1 MRLFLMASLLSL
13 VLAGCSGQS
22 VEKQARQL
30 GNREFTVQAWQGAT
44 QEERGE
50 MLASL
55 LDKHRL
61 VGRPAKEAVALLG
74 KPTAYY
80 EYDENPAY
88 VVGPGTV
95 ESESGDGYLLVF
107 LTDKA
112 TGRIT
117 DIRLIRPT

>member
-1 MRLFLMASLLSL
+1 MRLFLIASLLSL
-13 VLAGCSGQS
+13 AVAGCSGHS
-22 VEKQARQL
+22 VEKQAKQL
-30 GNREFTVQAWQGAT
+30 GNREFTAQAWQGAT

-61 VGRPAKEAVALLG
+61 VGHPAKEAVALLG
-74 KPTAYY
+74 KPTGYY

-88 VVGPGTV
+88 FVGPGTV
-95 ESESGDGYLLVF
+95 KSGFGDGYLLVF

-112 TGRIT
+112 SGRIT
-117 DIRLIRPT
+117 DIRLIPRT

>member
-55 LDKHRL
+55 LD
-61 VGRPAKEAVALLG
+61 
-74 KPTAYY
+74 
-80 EYDENPAY
+80 
-88 VVGPGTV
+88 
-95 ESESGDGYLLVF
+95 
-107 LTDKA
+107 
-112 TGRIT
+112 
-117 DIRLIRPT
+117 